1 MTPEKAGFRF
11 TVLYTP
17 ATLMFVFTNAL
28 MGPFLARADSPLFA
42 HYIGAA
48 LTAFAVL
55 VGSYAFARVMK
66 DSDEYL
72 RKLTFESLGVA
83 TALTLTFT
91 AAYGYLMS
99 YAEAPH
105 MSLIFIVPLFATFF
119 ALTTG
124 YQFATGKFK

>member
-17 ATLMFVFTNAL
+17 ATLMFVFVNAL
-28 MGPFLARADSPLFA
+28 VGPFLVRADSPVFA

-48 LTAFAVL
+48 MTACAVL
-55 VGSYAFARVMK
+55 LGSYAFARVMK
-66 DSDEYL
+66 ESDEYL

-91 AAYGYLMS
+91 AAYGYLMTF
-99 YAEAPH
+99 AAAPNL
-105 MSLIFIVPLFATFF
+105 SLIFIVPIFATFF
-119 ALTTG
+119 VLTMG